1 VEGRPVPDQDSVG
14 ARLVRLVDVVL
25 LGTVAVDEGQRA
37 NVWPGVDINC
47 GGVSSARLG
56 RRSRRRRAPDGATRE
71 SAGPVGRAS
80 LVRDLSVER
89 EPHRR
94 GAPAWKPHVL
104 LAILAAAASFGV
116 AELSWRFVESP
127 ALRRK
132 QRFARARSEVASVD
146 VVHKKGEQL
155 PTSPREPV
163 VDAAPFATTFDQPG
177 AVQ

>member
-1 VEGRPVPDQDSVG
+1 MRVSGPTYGPVLTSIAVVSAVLVLAAARGEGGLPTGLLASRP
-14 ARLVRLVDVVL
+14 ARWV
-25 LGTVAVDEGQRA
+25 
-37 NVWPGVDINC
+37 
-47 GGVSSARLG
+47 G
-56 RRSRRRRAPDGATRE
+56 RRSYGIYLWN
-71 SAGPVGRAS
+71 AS
-80 LVRDLSVER
+80 LIAAV
-89 EPHRR
+89 P
-94 GAPAWKPHVL
+94 PAWKPHVL